1 MAAPRVALGPR
12 RTHDW
17 MVAAVED
24 GGGRIVDLDE
34 AEALVWLDPY
44 AVEPLAVAL
53 DNRPH
58 IRWVQLLWAGVE
70 EFAAAG
76 LFHDG
81 RTWTCGKG
89 VYADPVAEH
98 ALALGL
104 YGLRDLHQRTVAR
117 SWGRHSGRSLFGA
130 KVTVLGAGGIAQSLL
145 RLLEPFDV
153 EAAVVRR
160 QPEPLAGGTRAFS
173 PDRLH
178 EALRGAALVVLALAL
193 TPETEGIVAAPE
205 LEAMEPHAWLVNVAR
220 GRHVVTDDLVDA
232 LRGGV
237 IAGAALDVTEP
248 EPLPEGH
255 PLWELPNCLVTP
267 HTANTLEMA
276 KPLVSRRVREN
287 IRRFAAGEEL
297 VGLVDPVLGY

>member
-1 MAAPRVALGPR
+1 M
-12 RTHDW
+12 TQ
-17 MVAAVED
+17 AVED
-24 GGGRIVDLDE
+24 GGGQVVDIDD
-34 AEALVWLDPY
+34 AEALVWLDTH
-44 AVEPLAVAL
+44 AVEPLQAAL
-53 DNRPH
+53 ADAPH
-58 IRWVQLLWAGVE
+58 VRWVQLLWAGVE

-76 LFHDG
+76 LFHDQ

-98 ALALGL
+98 ALALSL

-117 SWGRHSGRSLFGA
+117 TWGRHSGRSLFGA
-130 KVTVLGAGGIAQSLL
+130 RVTILGAGGIAESLL
-145 RLLEPFDV
+145 RLLEPFEV

-160 QPEPLAGGTRAFS
+160 QAQPLAGGTRTFTL
-173 PDRLH
+173 DQLH
-178 EALRGAALVVLALAL
+178 EALGGADLVVLALAL

-205 LEAMEPHAWLVNVAR
+205 LAAMEPHAWLVNVAR
-220 GRHVVTDDLVDA
+220 GRHVVTDDLADA
-232 LRGGV
+232 LRNHE

-255 PLWELPNCLVTP
+255 VLWELPNCLITP

-287 IRRFAAGEEL
+287 VRRFALGEEL
-297 VGLVDPVLGY
+297 VGLVDPQRGY